1 MALAATQASG
11 VTTNEHGN
19 EEVQVVEFIIGDDK
33 FAVNLF
39 DVKEIVEASKIT
51 PLPHAPAY
59 IRGIIDLRGE
69 ITTIVDLRKLLRITK
84 GNSID
89 TEDLRFIVLDESVTD
104 GKTGVVVDEVTSVL
118 TVNVNDIDQHSHG
131 AGDDSHILGVIK
143 KDIGEKGESK
153 KELVI
158 WVDMS
163 GLIRETG
170 GVALS

>member
-1 MALAATQASG
+1 MALAATQTSG
-11 VTTNEHGN
+11 ITTNEHGN